1 MGRKSLQKSSNK
13 LINTQIKSSDNKLIY
28 QLSKR
33 LKENEKDELIT
44 EQIFHNPETLTII
57 KMILTKYEKD
67 ETDIFVLSKY
77 LKSLKGFMLSIT
89 QNQPEDFDPN
99 PLLKIMSYNLEC
111 EEYLKNNFIMRVGE
125 IGKKFYVILSGNVS
139 VLVPKVLS
147 VFMNK
152 KQYISHLKMLFKY
165 NEINLLERTFY
176 NNSSVY
182 DDIRLEEIKEEKKK
196 KKKKKKKLLNEEDKN
211 ILSEEEQNEKNKF
224 IIPLILSNNNK
235 SNNKKEEEKEEE
247 EFTVEKYISE
257 INAEDLYK
265 EKDSKEV
272 KIVGY
277 YKVTNL
283 SQGSSFGEYALINDD
298 QQRTASIFV
307 NENSVFGTLSSN
319 AYKESI
325 KAIQEEIKKKNVEF
339 VFSSQ
344 LFNQISIF
352 LFSQN
357 YWNYFIRKKI
367 VFGEYLFKQ
376 GEERNKIYFLQ
387 EGEFKITANH
397 LNHKKVNLIISQL
410 GNINFEKVEYADI
423 GKCIDL
429 PISFAKK
436 GDILGMEDLL
446 YNNQFFCSAICIT
459 KKASFFSID
468 FSIFQNICKY
478 YKKVLE
484 NWKRM
489 ENDKKVLMIQKL
501 QGLKFTNKNSLSGE
515 FRKENENAVF
525 WKSNIDE
532 DEQLKK
538 YYTKE
543 KKYSKLRTFNTFFNK
558 FDKTLLNNRNTI
570 IEKKI
575 DPYTLNKLRLERKNL
590 PPVKTINEFNSPSIL
605 RNTQKIMLTNNDII
619 AENVIESYGKISI
632 TNHSSNKSIFNNNVL
647 NNHIFNINKLKKNLS
662 NFKDKKKSLSILDL
676 EKSIKKNKEDIISK
690 MILGKSIEGSLDGQ
704 FYLPKPEGEKTDDN
718 IIYNKINQNKVKK
731 VYNLKS
737 NSSVKRSNIMKKLN
751 GLEKYNRNK
760 INIINSLNLDFDLH
774 SD

>member
-1 MGRKSLQKSSNK
+1 MGRKSLQKGSNK
-13 LINTQIKSSDNKLIY
+13 LINTQTKSSDNKLIY

-44 EQIFHNPETLTII
+44 EQIFHDPETLTII
-57 KMILTKYEKD
+57 KLILTKYEKD
-67 ETDIFVLSKY
+67 ETDIYILSKY
-77 LKSLKGFMLSIT
+77 LKSLKTFMLSIT
-89 QNQPEDFDPN
+89 QNQPDDFDPN
-99 PLLKIMSYNLEC
+99 PLLKIMSNNLEC
-111 EEYLKNNFIMRVGE
+111 EEYLKNTFIMRVGE
-125 IGKKFYVILSGNVS
+125 IGKNFYVILSGNVS
-139 VLVPKVLS
+139 VLVPKVLN
-147 VFMNK
+147 VLMNK

-182 DDIRLEEIKEEKKK
+182 NDIRLEEIKEEKKK
-196 KKKKKKKLLNEEDKN
+196 KRKKKKNIVKEEDKN
-211 ILSEEEQNEKNKF
+211 ILSEGEQNEMNKF
-224 IIPLILSNNNK
+224 IIPEMIDKNK
-235 SNNKKEEEKEEE
+235 SNNKKEEEKEE
-247 EFTVEKYISE
+247 FSLEKYISE
-257 INAEDLYK
+257 INAEDLYE
-265 EKDSKEV
+265 EKDSNEV

-283 SQGSSFGEYALINDD
+283 YYGASFGEYALINDD
-298 QQRTASIFV
+298 QQRTATIFV

-319 AYKESI
+319 AYKESL
-325 KAIQEEIKKKNVEF
+325 KTIQEEIKKKNVEF

-357 YWNYFIRKKI
+357 YWNYFIHQKI
-367 VFGEYLFKQ
+367 VSGEYLFKQ

-387 EGEFKITANH
+387 EGEFKITATQ

-410 GNINFEKVEYADI
+410 GNINFEKIEYADI

-429 PISFAKK
+429 PISYAKK

-446 YNNQFFCSAICIT
+446 YNNKFFCSAICIT

-478 YKKVLE
+478 YKRVLE

-538 YYTKE
+538 YYSIE
-543 KKYSKLRTFNTFFNK
+543 KKYSKMPTFNTLFNH

-570 IEKKI
+570 IEKKL

-590 PPVKTINEFNSPSIL
+590 PPLKTSNELNSPSNF
-605 RNTQKIMLTNNDII
+605 RNTQKVLLTNDLI
-619 AENVIESYGKISI
+619 ADNIIESYGKMS
-632 TNHSSNKSIFNNNVL
+632 TNYNSSNKSIFNNNIL
-647 NNHIFNINKLKKNLS
+647 NTNNFNINKLKKNFS
-662 NFKDKKKSLSILDL
+662 NFNEKKKNLSILDL

-690 MILGKSIEGSLDGQ
+690 MILGKSIEGSVNGQ
-704 FYLPKPEGEKTDDN
+704 FYLHKYEGEKIEDN
-718 IIYNKINQNKVKK
+718 ILYTKINQNKKK
-731 VYNLKS
+731 KIYNLKS
-737 NSSVKRSNIMKKLN
+737 NSSVKKNIIMKKLN
-751 GLEKYNRNK
+751 GLEKYKKNK

>member
-1 MGRKSLQKSSNK
+1 
-13 LINTQIKSSDNKLIY
+13 
-28 QLSKR
+28 
-33 LKENEKDELIT
+33 
-44 EQIFHNPETLTII
+44 
-57 KMILTKYEKD
+57 MILTKYEKD
-67 ETDIFVLSKY
+67 ETDIYILSKY
-77 LKSLKGFMLSIT
+77 LKSLKTFMLSIT
-89 QNQPEDFDPN
+89 QNQPDDFDPN
-99 PLLKIMSYNLEC
+99 PLLKIMSNNLEC
-111 EEYLKNNFIMRVGE
+111 EEYLKNTFIMRVGE
-125 IGKKFYVILSGNVS
+125 IGKNFYVILSGNVS
-139 VLVPKVLS
+139 VLVPKVLN
-147 VFMNK
+147 VLMNK

-182 DDIRLEEIKEEKKK
+182 NDIRLEEIKEEKKK
-196 KKKKKKKLLNEEDKN
+196 KRKKKKNIVKEEDKN
-211 ILSEEEQNEKNKF
+211 ILSEGEQNEMNKF
-224 IIPLILSNNNK
+224 IIPEMIDKNK
-235 SNNKKEEEKEEE
+235 SNNKKEEEKEE
-247 EFTVEKYISE
+247 FSLEKYISE

-265 EKDSKEV
+265 EKDSNEV

-283 SQGSSFGEYALINDD
+283 YYGASFGEYALINDD
-298 QQRTASIFV
+298 QQRTATIFV

-319 AYKESI
+319 AYKESL
-325 KAIQEEIKKKNVEF
+325 KTIQEEIKKKNVEF

-357 YWNYFIRKKI
+357 YWNYFIHQKI
-367 VFGEYLFKQ
+367 VSGEYLFKQ

-387 EGEFKITANH
+387 EGEFKITATQ

-410 GNINFEKVEYADI
+410 GNINFEKIEYADI

-429 PISFAKK
+429 PISYAKK

-446 YNNQFFCSAICIT
+446 YNNKFFCSAICIT

-468 FSIFQNICKY
+468 YSIFQNICNY

-543 KKYSKLRTFNTFFNK
+543 KKYSKLKTFNTLFHN

-570 IEKKI
+570 IEKKL

-590 PPVKTINEFNSPSIL
+590 PPLKTSNELNSPSNF
-605 RNTQKIMLTNNDII
+605 RNTQKVLLTNDLIK
-619 AENVIESYGKISI
+619 ENVIESYGKINDNYS
-632 TNHSSNKSIFNNNVL
+632 
-647 NNHIFNINKLKKNLS
+647 
-662 NFKDKKKSLSILDL
+662 KKK
-676 EKSIKKNKEDIISK
+676 KFKYFRFGKK
-690 MILGKSIEGSLDGQ
+690 
-704 FYLPKPEGEKTDDN
+704 Y
-718 IIYNKINQNKVKK
+718 
-731 VYNLKS
+731 
-737 NSSVKRSNIMKKLN
+737 
-751 GLEKYNRNK
+751 
-760 INIINSLNLDFDLH
+760 
-774 SD
+774 

>member
-1 MGRKSLQKSSNK
+1 MGRKSLQKGSNK
-13 LINTQIKSSDNKLIY
+13 LINTQTKSSDNKLIY

-33 LKENEKDELIT
+33 LRENEKDELIT

-67 ETDIFVLSKY
+67 ETDIYVLSNY
-77 LKSLKGFMLSIT
+77 LKSLKSFMLSIS
-89 QNQPEDFDPN
+89 QNQSDDFDPI
-99 PLLKIMSYNLEC
+99 PLLKIMSNNLEC
-111 EEYLKNNFIMRVGE
+111 EEYLKNTFIMKVGE

-139 VLVPKVLS
+139 VLVPKVLK
-147 VFMNK
+147 VLMNK

-176 NNSSVY
+176 NNSSIY
-182 DDIRLEEIKEEKKK
+182 SDIRLEEIKEEKKK
-196 KKKKKKKLLNEEDKN
+196 KKKKRKKLQKEEDKN
-211 ILSEEEQNEKNKF
+211 IISEDEQNNIKNFF
-224 IIPLILSNNNK
+224 IPQIINNNK
-235 SNNKKEEEKEEE
+235 LNNKNEEEKEE
-247 EFTVEKYISE
+247 FTLEKYISE
-257 INAEDLYK
+257 INAEDLYE
-265 EKDSKEV
+265 EKDSNEV

-283 SQGSSFGEYALINDD
+283 KHGSSFGEYALINDD

-319 AYKESI
+319 VYKESL
-325 KAIQEEIKKKNVEF
+325 KTIQEEIKKKNVEF

-357 YWNYFIRKKI
+357 YWNYFIHKKI
-367 VFGEYLFKQ
+367 VSGEYLFKQ

-387 EGEFKITANH
+387 DGEFKITANQ

-410 GNINFEKVEYADI
+410 GNINFEKIEYDDI

-429 PISFAKK
+429 PISYAKK

-468 FSIFQNICKY
+468 YSIFQNICNY

-489 ENDKKVLMIQKL
+489 EKDKKVLMIQKL

-515 FRKENENAVF
+515 FRKENENAIF

-543 KKYSKLRTFNTFFNK
+543 KKYSKLKTFNTLFHN

-575 DPYTLNKLRLERKNL
+575 DPYTLNKMRLERKNL
-590 PPVKTINEFNSPSIL
+590 PPVKTSNEFNSPSNL
-605 RNTQKIMLTNNDII
+605 RNSQKIFLTNNDLIK
-619 AENVIESYGKISI
+619 ENVIESYGKI
-632 TNHSSNKSIFNNNVL
+632 NDNYSSNRTIFNNNVI
-647 NNHIFNINKLKKNLS
+647 NNNIFNINKLKKNYS
-662 NFKDKKKSLSILDL
+662 NFKEKKKNLGIYEL

-690 MILGKSIEGSLDGQ
+690 MILGKSIEGSLNDP
-704 FYLPKPEGEKTDDN
+704 FYLVKPQGEKTEEN
-718 IIYNKINQNKVKK
+718 ILYNKINQNKGKK
-731 VYNLKS
+731 IYNLKV
-737 NSSVKRSNIMKKLN
+737 NSSVKRSVIMRKLN
-751 GLEKYNRNK
+751 GLEKYKKNK
-760 INIINSLNLDFDLH
+760 INVISSLNLEFDLH